1 MQNER
6 YKDPF
11 RRGLGYAI
19 QWFDVMR
26 VEVENRV
33 QSSLSVADYALAAE
47 KVINLHTLTSQI

>member
-33 QSSLSVADYALAAE
+33 QSSLSIANFALVAE
-47 KVINLHTLTSQI
+47 KVINPHTLTSQI